1 MQGFFSSFEVL
12 FLCCS
17 VFPVN
22 SGVFPVN
29 SGVFPVNSGVLKK
42 LTAR

>member
-12 FLCCS
+12 FYS
-17 VFPVN
+17 VVLQVN